1 MTLSLETG
9 GLEMKAA
16 RLTPGR
22 ANAELAVWALLYALP
37 FVAWA
42 LLVWAPVGVAVAV
55 ASAGVAAAIAFAMR
69 KAYGAQPGTFRLA
82 LIGPLLV
89 IWLLAAAALYL
100 LSQLQFPND

>member
-1 MTLSLETG
+1 MTTRLETG

-42 LLVWAPVGVAVAV
+42 LLVWAPLGVAVAA
-55 ASAGVAAAIAFAMR
+55 ASAGVVAAIAFAMR
-69 KAYGAQPGTFRLA
+69 KAYEAQPGTFRLA
-82 LIGPLLV
+82 LIGPLLL
-89 IWLLAAAALYL
+89 IWLLAASVVYL
-100 LSQLQFPND
+100 GSQLQLGND